1 MLEERVEIQMRGL
14 AVFVVFFAVFLVSSL
29 AISSPLFPGN
39 VVCFLF
45 AISDLSYVS
54 LVNAVVNGVFYG
66 FIVWVVFSLFCRW
79 IERPLSK
86 KELIK
91 KKE

>member
-1 MLEERVEIQMRGL
+1 MRGL
-14 AVFVVFFAVFLVSSL
+14 AVFVVFFAIFLVSSL

-45 AISDLSYVS
+45 EISDWSYVS

-66 FIVWVVFSLFCRW
+66 FIVWVVFSLSFRW
-79 IERPLSK
+79 MERSLSK
-86 KELIK
+86 DELVKEK
-91 KKE
+91 K